1 MPTLT
6 HLPVLCDTKPSKVTP
21 ASLSHWSL
29 SLLWGKPLSL
39 PSPSS
44 HRNPTCSSLSVS
56 DLPSLGDPLTHMFS
70 EVPILMFLSHKGLR
84 SQTCHISWEITHSR
98 SWVSIGDTETSPA
111 DFFWAL
117 IGSRNLLFTCL
128 VSLIPS
134 PKKYVLLRL
143 WFWERGDEAEP
154 AQVKSQV
161 PPQVI
166 RIQSWSLS
174 PLLVHGPC
182 LWRGLPASVDSPPP
196 QSYVLKKARQ
206 SLKSSR
212 QLNAF
217 GYKWQKTQFS
227 PALDKV
233 RVSDSSS
240 TV

>member
-1 MPTLT
+1 MIQSPQRW
-6 HLPVLCDTKPSKVTP
+6 HQP
-21 ASLSHWSL
+21 ASPTDPCHCCGASL
-29 SLLWGKPLSL
+29 CPSYLPLPLGIPLVHGQRFLTCLLWEIPSSPCSL
-39 PSPSS
+39 RSPSS
-44 HRNPTCSSLSVS
+44 CGSYLIKDCAHNLVTFPEKLLTPDPGWVWGHRAK
-56 DLPSLGDPLTHMFS
+56 PSWL
-70 EVPILMFLSHKGLR
+70 FLRTDRYFQS
-84 SQTCHISWEITHSR
+84 
-98 SWVSIGDTETSPA
+98 
-111 DFFWAL
+111 
-117 IGSRNLLFTCL
+117 TCL

-134 PKKYVLLRL
+134 PKKYVLLWL

-217 GYKWQKTQFS
+217 GYKWQKTQLS
-227 PALDKV
+227 PALDKL